1 MTAFQFQDTA
11 QVDRLYDLAISH
23 GGVSEG
29 AAGYRPNMVRISIR
43 LVFATQMAI
52 KWHLLSI
59 RNKQIQSDAI
69 HARLLADTAEMS
81 V

>member
-29 AAGYRPNMVRISIR
+29 AAGYRPQYGEDFYTACVRD
-43 LVFATQMAI
+43 TDG
-52 KWHLLSI
+52 
-59 RNKQIQSDAI
+59 NK
-69 HARLLADTAEMS
+69 LAFVVYPKQANS
-81 V
+81 K